1 MWFAREMSD
10 LEHCIIK
17 SLLGGLYMQKIIVR
31 NIAVFSFV
39 GLLLVALVTF
49 SSLSETA
56 RLNQDASSEVLLE
69 QVATK
74 LVENEQDIENLKS
87 LLSTEYI
94 EKARAFAHMIK
105 LEPSI
110 IDDKDELI
118 RIMNELGV
126 DELHVTDDK
135 GVLLWGTIDSYIG
148 FDFATSDQASA
159 FMRILDDPSYEL
171 AQEPTINGA
180 EGKLFQYVGVARQD
194 KKGIVQVGILP
205 SRLDEALA
213 NNSIQNVVKGYKV
226 GTKGFIFAVN
236 NESNTIEAFP
246 DTSYIGKTVSE
257 SGLKLNTSDRM
268 TNYAGETYYYN
279 KLDTDGYTLIC
290 MMPKSEMYAMRNTS
304 LKLTLTFISIV
315 FVGLVIII
323 AFIIK
328 QSITNSLNRMVSTV
342 KKIKDGDMK
351 ARVNEQKFEEFAIL
365 SDGINGMVESIDK
378 KMNETGQLMKAQQA
392 LINQV
397 IGSTNAINTYTA
409 DMRRNSESISVGATS
424 QAASVEEISRFCDS
438 LLAQVNDN
446 NKNAMEANNIALE
459 SQEKLNSGME
469 LIDSMSESMAQMD
482 EASRSI
488 GQIISTV
495 SNIAFQTNILAL
507 NASVEAARAGEHGKG
522 FSVVAQEVR
531 NLAGKCSD
539 AAESTKDLIEHTL
552 ETVKK
557 GQNLSDEVSESM
569 RQILER
575 TKESTKLIS
584 DISKAVAMQ
593 VSAVGEMS
601 IGLNQISEVIQK
613 NAVLAT
619 EAETTAN
626 KLFGE
631 VDRLD
636 RMVSKK

>member
-1 MWFAREMSD
+1 
-10 LEHCIIK
+10 
-17 SLLGGLYMQKIIVR
+17 MQKIIVR

-56 RLNQDASSEVLLE
+56 RLNQDASAEVLLE
-69 QVATK
+69 QVAAK

-105 LEPSI
+105 LDPSI
-110 IDDKDELI
+110 IEDKDELI
-118 RIMNELGV
+118 RIKNELGV
-126 DELHVTDDK
+126 DELHVTDEK

-148 FDFATSDQASA
+148 FDFATSDQAGA
-159 FMRILDDPSYEL
+159 FMRILDDPTYEL

-226 GTKGFIFAVN
+226 GAKGFIFAVN
-236 NESNTIEAFP
+236 TENDIIEAFP
-246 DTSYIGKTVSE
+246 DISYIGKTVSE
-257 SGLKLNTSDRM
+257 SGLKFNTSDKM

-304 LKLTLTFISIV
+304 LKLTLTFIALV

-328 QSITNSLNRMVSTV
+328 QSITNGLNRMVSTV

-351 ARVNEQKFEEFAIL
+351 ARVNEHKFEEFAIL
-365 SDGINGMVESIDK
+365 SDGINGMVESIDN

-438 LLAQVNDN
+438 LLEQVNDN

-539 AAESTKDLIEHTL
+539 AAESTKELIEHTL

-569 RQILER
+569 KQILER
-575 TKESTKLIS
+575 TKESTRLIG